1 MSGLGIPTG
10 STACLYAFT
19 SGSGQIVFNELVSNE
34 ENFLDNNVNK
44 LNGNVLP
51 GIALGDEN
59 PSLGTSNGT
68 GYFNGNDAVYVAP
81 DFQSEDW
88 TVFLNFSG
96 CNY

>member
-1 MSGLGIPTG
+1 MNTSTLYSYMSGLGIPTG

-59 PSLGTSNGT
+59 PRWELAMELVILMVMMLFT
-68 GYFNGNDAVYVAP
+68 
-81 DFQSEDW
+81 
-88 TVFLNFSG
+88 
-96 CNY
+96 